1 MTVKINRIVFI
12 LFLPILTATAKNFEL
27 RNGDLIFQESV
38 LNSNIGQ
45 AIKGVTTSVDDYHF
59 THVGMVYIDERDSV
73 FVLEATHPRVALTPL
88 KDYLYSREK
97 GTSFPKSVVF
107 RLKHEYQHCISKAIE
122 EGLKLIG
129 KEYDDAYT
137 LNDDKYYCSELIYE
151 MLLKANDEIP
161 VFLLNTMTFKSPV
174 SEDFLPE
181 WIEHYKKLGVPI
193 PEGMSGINPG
203 AMSRSAVVEFVSD
216 L

>member
-1 MTVKINRIVFI
+1 MTLKINSI
-12 LFLPILTATAKNFEL
+12 LLILILPILTATAKDFEW

-38 LNSNIGQ
+38 GSSNTSR

-59 THVGMVYIDERDSV
+59 THVGMVFIDERDSI

-88 KDYLYSREK
+88 NDYLYPEK
-97 GTSFPKSVVF
+97 KGIYPKSVVF
-107 RLKHEYQHCISKAIE
+107 RLKQEYRYCIPKAIE

-151 MLLKANDEIP
+151 MLLNANGGVP
-161 VFLLNTMTFKSPV
+161 VFQLNTMTFKSPIT
-174 SEDFLPE
+174 EDFLSE

-193 PEGMSGINPG
+193 PEGMPGINPG